1 MAQIFHSSTN
11 TISRVSIFG
20 GLVLVAAC
28 AWLFGVFLRAPYVT
42 QAGVVKDQPVPF
54 SHKRH
59 VAQLGLDCRYC
70 HTSVE
75 ESSFAGIPPTKTCMS
90 CHSQIWLDS
99 PMLEPVRESY
109 RSGRPIP
116 WTRVNDLPGF
126 VRFDHSIH
134 VAKGVGCVT
143 CHGKVDEMPLM
154 WREKALHM
162 EWCLGC
168 HRNPEPFLRPR
179 SAVFDLHWEPSAE
192 EAGSAPESSV
202 ETPALRKDL
211 LSCSTCHQ

>member
-11 TISRVSIFG
+11 TLSKVSIFG
-20 GLVLVAAC
+20 GLGLIAVC

-75 ESSFAGIPPTKTCMS
+75 DSSFAGIPPTKTCMT

-109 RSGRPIP
+109 RSDQPIP

-126 VRFDHSIH
+126 VHFDHSIH

-143 CHGKVDEMPLM
+143 CHGQVDEMPLM
-154 WREKALHM
+154 WRETALHM

-179 SAVFDLHWEPSAE
+179 SAVFDPGWEPAAAE
-192 EAGSAPESSV
+192 PSV
-202 ETPALRKDL
+202 PPASPGDAPALRNDL